1 MGMKLYRCEK
11 CGNKVWASE
20 TAFVYCSKCGKI
32 MSKKDKKSEDGLN
45 QGIAVCRKKQK
56 CR

>member
-1 MGMKLYRCEK
+1 MKLYRCEK

-45 QGIAVCRKKQK
+45 QGMAVCRKKQK